1 MAKTDKSAKAR
12 LLASASSSLK
22 PHAAAPDKLPGSA
35 AKAYT
40 TGYMRGGRSVAM
52 NAWHPGLREAQD
64 DVAAAWDKA
73 AARAND
79 AIINSGWLSGALEQ
93 CVANVVGT
101 GLRLKAQPENE
112 LFGMSNADARAWCK
126 LVEQRFGLWANR
138 PEECDAEGKRTFG
151 QLQAAAFRGWM
162 ASGEILSEVG
172 WKERGWTRY
181 GTKVRVMPAHR
192 LCRDSDDM
200 QRLHTG
206 VYVDDDGAPIA
217 YLTQKRSPIMG
228 WAKKRIAAR
237 DAYGRL
243 LLGHFHD
250 GPLGSHRG
258 IGPLVAV
265 LQVVRQFD
273 DLSDATLAAQILKTL
288 WAAVIE
294 SPAPTEEFLTGFLTD
309 KERALMQV
317 NGEAPIDAYFDMLSG
332 FYDASPISVGQNGR
346 VGHLMPGDKFE
357 LKTPGAPSGEYQD
370 YANDLKREIARAL
383 GMTFESFTGDYQGAS
398 YNSMS
403 YGTTEIFE
411 VTKKRRTDL
420 VAPFC
425 QMGYEAWLEEEID
438 RGDIPFPGGI
448 DAFVAN
454 RAAASRAFWRGSP
467 RPIPDIL
474 KAAKAYEILE
484 RTGVASQGMIADAM
498 FGSDIEDVYAQR
510 EQEAELRKE
519 YGLPEPSYMN
529 AAGGGTGAN
538 PIGNDDPD
546 DEQEDDA

>member
-1 MAKTDKSAKAR
+1 MTDKSTASR
-12 LLASASSSLK
+12 LLASTAPMPTPLS
-22 PHAAAPDKLPGSA
+22 AAPDRLPGSA
-35 AKAYT
+35 AKAYAS
-40 TGYMRGGRSVAM
+40 GYMRGGRSVAL
-52 NAWHPGLREAQD
+52 NAWHPSLREAQD
-64 DVAAAWDKA
+64 DVASAWDKA

-112 LFGMSNADARAWCK
+112 LFGMSNAEARSWCK
-126 LVEQRFGLWANR
+126 LVEQRFGLWATR

-151 QLQAAAFRGWM
+151 QLQAAAFRGWLG
-162 ASGEILSEVG
+162 SGEVLSEVA
-172 WKERGWTRY
+172 WKRRSWGRY
-181 GTKVRVMPAHR
+181 GTKIRVMPAHR
-192 LCRDSDDM
+192 LCRDSDEM

-206 VYVDDDGAPIA
+206 VYVDEDGAPIA
-217 YLTQKRSPIMG
+217 FLTQRRSQIMG
-228 WAKKRIAAR
+228 WENKRVPAR

-250 GPLGSHRG
+250 GPLGAYRG

-294 SPAPTEEFLTGFLTD
+294 SPAPTEEFLTGFVTD
-309 KERALMQV
+309 QERAQMQV
-317 NGEAPIDAYFDMLSG
+317 RGEAPIDAYFDMLAG

-346 VGHLMPGDKFE
+346 VGHLMPGDKFD
-357 LKTPGAPSGEYQD
+357 LKTPGAPTGDYQE

-383 GMTFESFTGDYQGAS
+383 GMTYESFTGDYQGAS

-411 VTKKRRTDL
+411 VTKKRRADL

-425 QMGYEAWLEEEID
+425 QMAYEAWLEEEVD
-438 RGDIPFPGGI
+438 NGGIPFPGGI

-454 RAAASRAFWRGSP
+454 RAAACRALWRGSP

-474 KAAKAYEILE
+474 KAAKAYEVFE
-484 RTGVASQGMIADAM
+484 RTGVVSQGMVADAVM
-498 FGSDIEDVYAQR
+498 GADIEDVYAQR
-510 EQEAELRKE
+510 QEEAELRKQ

-538 PIGNDDPD
+538 PIGPETDD
-546 DEQEDDA
+546 DEEEDR